1 MQLGIPRTIL
11 GFAFCAM
18 LVSSCGG
25 GGGGG
30 AGAAP
35 ADGNLTIAMMDSASD
50 DLETFEVDV
59 SDITLQHAGGR
70 MVSVLGRAA
79 RVDFTE
85 LDSLSELIVGGG
97 LPAGAYS
104 GMTMT
109 LDFSNAVV
117 AIKGQTT
124 PATVVDK
131 NGNPI
136 TGPIQVHVNFG
147 GEDSGRDDSGD
158 EESGDDERPHI
169 VVNGRH
175 FFELDLNL
183 DESVTVDAANNRVTF
198 VPVMTASADPDNPKP
213 TSIHGILAAV
223 DTAASTFTVDK
234 RGKDDHSIGTFT
246 VSTSDTTV
254 FQVDGMVSTG
264 APGLAAL
271 ATKADGTT
279 MVFVQGTRS
288 RGERTLEASAV
299 EAGAGTRGNG
309 QDWVIGHIVGRDHG
323 AGSDATLRVL
333 GRSLNAHDGS
343 RHFHTTFS
351 VAVRLGA
358 TRVLRRGAGNSL
370 TTDALDVGQLV
381 AAFGTLSG
389 TQLDSTGAGGPP
401 GVVRMQLTN
410 VFGTASAAP
419 AGDVLTMNVARFDRL
434 DAADFDFNVG
444 GVVEADA
451 ANYTVNVVGL
461 DTAAITAGSRVRCTG
476 WVDPVGVPAD
486 QDFRAISLV
495 DRSIE
500 GKLLNC
506 QWAPPSTA
514 ALPSITT
521 TAVTLDVSA
530 AAVKTVSDGLTSA
543 TIASTPPPT
552 LTPLGDLGFF
562 LIVRNGALET
572 HLRFSR
578 FATALQSKMAAG
590 AAVSQIFAGGRYD
603 ASAQV
608 FSAVFATV
616 FLD

>member
-1 MQLGIPRTIL
+1 MQLGISKIL
-11 GFAFCAM
+11 GFAFCAT
-18 LVSSCGG
+18 LVSGCGG

-35 ADGNLTIAMMDSASD
+35 ADGNLTIAMTDSASD

-59 SDITLQHAGGR
+59 SDISLQRPGGST
-70 MVSVLGRAA
+70 VSVLTRTT
-79 RVDFTE
+79 RVDLTE

-97 LPAGAYS
+97 LRPGAYS
-104 GMTMT
+104 SLTMT

-117 AIKGQTT
+117 TIKGQTT

-136 TGPIQVHVNFG
+136 TGPIPVRVNFG
-147 GEDSGRDDSGD
+147 DEDAGD

-169 VVNGRH
+169 VVNRRH

-198 VPVMTASADPDNPKP
+198 VPVMTASADPDDPKP

-223 DTAASTFTVDK
+223 DTAAGTFTVDK
-234 RGKDDHSIGTFT
+234 RSKDEHSIGTFT
-246 VSTSDTTV
+246 VSTSDNTV
-254 FQVDGMVSTG
+254 FQVDGTVFTG

-271 ATKADGTT
+271 ATKADGMT
-279 MVFVQGTRS
+279 MVWVQGTRG
-288 RGERTLEASAV
+288 RGERMLDAVAV

-343 RHFHTTFS
+343 RHFHTTFT

-370 TTDALDVGQLV
+370 TTDALDVGQRV

-389 TQLDSTGAGGPP
+389 TQLDSTSAGGPP
-401 GVVRMQLTN
+401 GIVRMLLTS
-410 VFGTASAAP
+410 VFGSASAAP
-419 AGDVLTMNVARFDRL
+419 VGSVLTMNAVRFDRL

-451 ANYTVNVVGL
+451 ANYTVNVAGL

-500 GKLLNC
+500 GKLLTC
-506 QWAPPSTA
+506 QWVPPSTT
-514 ALPSITT
+514 ALPSV
-521 TAVTLDVSA
+521 TATALTLDVSNA
-530 AAVKTVSDGLTSA
+530 TVST
-543 TIASTPPPT
+543 
-552 LTPLGDLGFF
+552 
-562 LIVRNGALET
+562 
-572 HLRFSR
+572 
-578 FATALQSKMAAG
+578 
-590 AAVSQIFAGGRYD
+590 
-603 ASAQV
+603 
-608 FSAVFATV
+608 
-616 FLD
+616 